1 MAGFN
6 QAFSVLFTGMAT
18 VYLLKWGYTE
28 AIPIYPWSIICP
40 AHLEKAARGS
50 FPVKLRLDNG
60 EDSVAGYAVNDTNR
74 LRLSNV
80 FLLLLLLLL
89 FFQQQVDTSKNIE
102 QKIIDFSYPL
112 PLDLPLPMRKWA
124 GSQD

>member
-1 MAGFN
+1 M
-6 QAFSVLFTGMAT
+6 
-18 VYLLKWGYTE
+18 
-28 AIPIYPWSIICP
+28 
-40 AHLEKAARGS
+40 
-50 FPVKLRLDNG
+50 KLRLDNG

-80 FLLLLLLLL
+80 FFLLLLLL

-112 PLDLPLPMRKWA
+112 PLDLLLPMRK
-124 GSQD
+124 

>member
-1 MAGFN
+1 M
-6 QAFSVLFTGMAT
+6 
-18 VYLLKWGYTE
+18 
-28 AIPIYPWSIICP
+28 
-40 AHLEKAARGS
+40 
-50 FPVKLRLDNG
+50 KLRLDNG
-60 EDSVAGYAVNDTNR
+60 EDSVEGYAVNDTNR

-112 PLDLPLPMRKWA
+112 PLDLLLPMRKWA